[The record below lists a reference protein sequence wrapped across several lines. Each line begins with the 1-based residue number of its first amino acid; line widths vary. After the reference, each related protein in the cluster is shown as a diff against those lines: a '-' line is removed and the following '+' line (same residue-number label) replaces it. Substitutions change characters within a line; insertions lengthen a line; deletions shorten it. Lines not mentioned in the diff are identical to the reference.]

1 MKMASNDAAPSNDG
15 AANLVPEANNEVM
28 ALEPVVGASIA
39 APVVGQQ
46 NIIDPWIRENFVQA
60 PQGEFT
66 VSPRNS
72 PGEMLLN
79 LELGPELNPYLSHL
93 SRMYN
98 GYAGGMQVQVVLAG
112 NAFTAGKIIFAAV
125 PPHFPVDNI
134 SAAQITMCPHV
145 IVDVRQLEPVL
156 LPLPDIRN
164 RFFHYN
170 QENTPRMRLVA
181 MLYTPL
187 RANSG
192 EDVFTV
198 SCRVLTR
205 PAPDF
210 EFTFLVP
217 PTVESKTKPFTLPIL
232 TLGEL
237 SNSRFPAAI
246 DMLYTDPNESIVVQ
260 PQNGRC
266 TLDGTLQGTTQL
278 VPTQICAFRGTLI
291 SQTARAVDSTDSPQR
306 ARDHPLHVQ
315 VKNLDGT
322 QYDPTDDIPAV
333 LGAIDF
339 KGTVFGVA
347 SQRDVSG
354 TQEQGHY
361 ATRAHEAHIDTIDPK
376 YAPKLGTIL
385 IKSEST
391 DFNTNQPIRFTPVG
405 MGDNNW
411 RQWELPDYSGRLT
424 LNMNLA
430 PAVSPSFPGERIL
443 FFRSVV
449 PSAGGYGSGYI
460 DCLIPQE
467 WVQHFYQEAAPSQSA
482 VALVRYV
489 NPDTGR
495 NIFEAK
501 LHREGFLTVAN
512 SGNNPIVV
520 PPNGYFR
527 FEAWVNQF
535 YTLAP
540 MGSGQGR
547 RRAQ

>member
-170 QENTPRMRLVA
+170 QEDTPRMRLVA

-291 SQTARAVDSTDSPQR
+291 SQNARAADLTDSPQR

-361 ATRAHEAHIDTIDPK
+361 ATRAHEAHIDTTDPK

-391 DFNTNQPIRFTPVG
+391 DFTTNQPIRFTPVG

-411 RQWELPDYSGRLT
+411 RQWELPDYSGSLT

-443 FFRSVV
+443 FFRSIV

>member
-15 AANLVPEANNEVM
+15 AANLVPEATNEVM

-125 PPHFPVDNI
+125 PPHFPVENI

-164 RFFHYN
+164 RFFHYS
-170 QENTPRMRLVA
+170 QGNTPRMRLVA

-237 SNSRFPAAI
+237 SNSRFPAPI
-246 DMLYTDPNESIVVQ
+246 DMLYTDPNEAIVVHVQ
-260 PQNGRC
+260 HGRC

-278 VPTQICAFRGTLI
+278 VPIQICSFRGTLI
-291 SQTARAVDSTDSPQR
+291 SQTSRSADSTDSAPR
-306 ARDHPLHVQ
+306 VRNHPLHVQ
-315 VKNLDGT
+315 LKNLDGT
-322 QYDPTDDIPAV
+322 PYDPTDEVPAV

-347 SQRDVSG
+347 SQRNTTGNSIG
-354 TQEQGHY
+354 
-361 ATRAHEAHIDTIDPK
+361 ATRAHEVHIDTTNPR
-376 YAPKLGTIL
+376 YTPKLGSVL
-385 IKSEST
+385 MYSEST
-391 DFNTNQPIRFTPVG
+391 DFDDGQPTRFTPIG
-405 MGDNNW
+405 MGADDWNE
-411 RQWELPDYSGRLT
+411 WELPEHYGHFT

-430 PAVSPSFPGERIL
+430 PAVAPAFPGERIL
-443 FFRSVV
+443 SFRSVV
-449 PSAGGYGSGYI
+449 PSAGGYGSGHI

-467 WVQHFYQEAAPSQSA
+467 WVQHFYQEAASSEAA
-482 VALVRYV
+482 VTLIRYV

-501 LHREGFLTVAN
+501 LHREGFITVAN

-535 YTLAP
+535 YTLTP
-540 MGSGQGR
+540 MGTGQGR
-547 RRAQ
+547 RRVQ